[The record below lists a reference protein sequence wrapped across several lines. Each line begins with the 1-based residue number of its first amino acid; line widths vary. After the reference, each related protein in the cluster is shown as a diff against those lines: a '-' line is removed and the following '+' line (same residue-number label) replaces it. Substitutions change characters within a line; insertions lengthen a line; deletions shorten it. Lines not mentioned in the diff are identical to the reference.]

1 MQHKLK
7 TYLLWFLILVYF
19 SGTIGFAM
27 NPEFFKPFTP
37 LTLLLTS
44 FVFLSFQ
51 VKQNLTYLSTFLTIG
66 LIGFIIEVI
75 GVKSGLIFGRY
86 TYGAALGFKVE
97 GVPLVIS
104 LNWALLISSGVLMGA
119 YFSAN
124 KWMNAL
130 LSALIITAIDFVI
143 EQVCVQMDFWQFES
157 GLAGMQNYFAW
168 FLISFICSVFF
179 YSVLSKGNKRIALIV
194 LSLQVFFFGV
204 TYIINL
210 L

>member
-1 MQHKLK
+1 MPDKFK

-37 LTLLLTS
+37 FTLILTS

-66 LIGFIIEVI
+66 LIGFLIEVI

-86 TYGAALGFKVE
+86 SYGEALGYKIE

-104 LNWALLISSGVLMGA
+104 LNWALLISSGVLVGG
-119 YFSAN
+119 YFSTN
-124 KWMNAL
+124 KMTSAL
-130 LSALIITAIDFVI
+130 LAALIITTIDFVI
-143 EQVCVQMDFWQFES
+143 EQVCVQMDFWQFEN
-157 GLAGMQNYFAW
+157 GLAGIQNYMAW
-168 FLISFICSVFF
+168 FVISFICSILFH
-179 YSVLSKGNKRIALIV
+179 SVLSKGNKRIALLV